1 MACAL
6 ARIGRFEDAKE
17 LIRALRVDFGTGSSG
32 QISVWIMLAEGLTH
46 LYEDLSPLAFDR
58 VNRAFVLSS
67 AMKYRAMIALSG
79 AWKAHLE
86 FETSKFEAMCVT
98 LRQAIASAET
108 SNDDAHVR
116 LTAVLANSFMI
127 AGNRSQA
134 QRLFLRGREHALRIG
149 DQASLEA
156 LVYNRATFGLSW
168 LRAES
173 CLGRDSR
180 DDFSLLKVELQ
191 SAKNF
196 QDLTGISALSNHID
210 LWRARL
216 LVLEHKFEEAIDALV
231 MIRDAKPFAAY
242 NFRSSF
248 IDLELAYCHM
258 KLGDTSA
265 ALALA
270 SEIGPGFDTGL
281 DIDDRLVASWMAHQL
296 CQVLGVFGPPETR
309 ELELKARATDYENW
323 QSHLATM
330 LQEFETY

>member
-1 MACAL
+1 
-6 ARIGRFEDAKE
+6 
-17 LIRALRVDFGTGSSG
+17 
-32 QISVWIMLAEGLTH
+32 
-46 LYEDLSPLAFDR
+46 
-58 VNRAFVLSS
+58 
-67 AMKYRAMIALSG
+67 
-79 AWKAHLE
+79 
-86 FETSKFEAMCVT
+86 
-98 LRQAIASAET
+98 SAES

-134 QRLFLRGREHALRIG
+134 QRLFLRGRDHALRIG

-196 QDLTGISALSNHID
+196 QDLTGISALSNHIG

-216 LVLEHKFEEAIDALV
+216 LVLEQKFEEAVDALV
-231 MIRDAKPFAAY
+231 VIRSAKPFAEY
-242 NFRSSF
+242 NFRTAI

-258 KLGDTSA
+258 KLGNMPAT
-265 ALALA
+265 LALA
-270 SEIGPGFDTGL
+270 NEVGPGFDTGL
-281 DIDDRLVASWMAHQL
+281 DIDDRLVASWMVHQL
-296 CQVLGVFGPPETR
+296 SQVSDAFGSPEMR
-309 ELELKARATDYENW
+309 ELELKARAAEYENA
-323 QSHLATM
+323 QNHLAT
-330 LQEFETY
+330 LLREFETY